1 MARIHDSIRRFAQDE
16 DGTILVFF
24 GMSLVI
30 LFGLVALSFDLG
42 RLGST
47 RSELQSYADS
57 VALAAAGELDGNSDA
72 ISRANSAAA
81 LVSDTQTFGA
91 GGHSLGY
98 AEIDPDNAD
107 GADVVSDVTL
117 TYLSRLPKDT
127 ETIADVATTEPAKA
141 AFVHAAVKSPDV
153 SATFAAVFTSL
164 GGFDAFDG
172 KAEAAAIAGLDIQAC
187 DVTPMMFCAPSGFK
201 ADENIGVMVRMRAG
215 QSGEASWTPGN
226 FGFLDPSKIKVDEEG
241 PCAGKTGAN
250 LDQCLLGAID
260 GITQCFSQRGVDIE
274 PGQKNGLN
282 AAIFN
287 VRFDIFESVMNAEV
301 KNPDYAPAPNVVKGL
316 KENSPGNS
324 GGNSNN
330 ANCSY
335 EPYADDDTVKTL
347 PLPQD
352 DCFEDN
358 SCAHFT
364 DDDGALKR
372 FGDGDWSAGRTK
384 YVDANYDGEDPFP
397 NAVTRYDYYR
407 AEIDAAD
414 GGSILSDKPE
424 TGLPICAK
432 SASSNPDRRVIIV
445 AAVDCAEN
453 EIKGAETDVPVKE
466 FVKIFLTEPV
476 GEDGSTPPAMDIWG
490 EIIGSASNGGSED
503 TGTGGIVRD
512 VVQLYR

>member
-1 MARIHDSIRRFAQDE
+1 MARIRESIRRFAQDE

-141 AFVHAAVKSPDV
+141 AFVHAAVARHDV
-153 SATFAAVFTSL
+153 SATFAAVFTTL

-172 KAEAAAIAGLDIQAC
+172 SAEADAIAGLEIQAC
-187 DVTPMMFCAPSGFK
+187 DVTPLMFCVPPGFK
-201 ADENIGVMVRMRAG
+201 ASANIGTMVRIRAG
-215 QSGEASWTPGN
+215 GSGAAWGPGD
-226 FGFLDPSKIKVDEEG
+226 FGFLDPDKIKVDDEG
-241 PCAGKTGAN
+241 PCAKLNGAH
-250 LDQCLLGAID
+250 LDACLLGAQQS
-260 GITQCFSQRGVDIE
+260 ITQCFNQRGVDTE
-274 PGQKNGLN
+274 PGQKEGLN
-282 AAIFN
+282 ASIFN
-287 VRFDIFESVMNAEV
+287 VRFDMYQAIMNGLSNDE
-301 KNPDYAPAPNVVKGL
+301 DYAPAPNVIKGII
-316 KENSPGNS
+316 KKDPGNS
-324 GGNSNN
+324 SNQN
-330 ANCSY
+330 QGQGKANCIGEAEQVS
-335 EPYADDDTVKTL
+335 PDTVGL
-347 PLPQD
+347 PRD
-352 DCFEDN
+352 DCFMDK
-358 SCAHFT
+358 SC
-364 DDDGALKR
+364 DR
-372 FGDGDWSAGRTK
+372 FGDGDWSEGRETYVATNYGAG
-384 YVDANYDGEDPFP
+384 VDDPHP
-397 NAVTRYDYYR
+397 DAVTRYDYYL
-407 AEIDAAD
+407 AEIKAAA
-414 GGSILSDKPE
+414 GGEILTDRAE
-424 TGLPICAK
+424 TGLPTCAPA
-432 SASSNPDRRVIIV
+432 ASSNPDRRVLIV
-445 AAVDCAEN
+445 AGIDCSAETGAV
-453 EIKGAETDVPVKE
+453 IKGAMSDVPVKE
-466 FVKIFLTEPV
+466 FVKVFLTEPV
-476 GEDGSTPPAMDIWG
+476 GEDGSTPPVMDIWG
-490 EIIGSASNGGSED
+490 EIIGSASDGGSED